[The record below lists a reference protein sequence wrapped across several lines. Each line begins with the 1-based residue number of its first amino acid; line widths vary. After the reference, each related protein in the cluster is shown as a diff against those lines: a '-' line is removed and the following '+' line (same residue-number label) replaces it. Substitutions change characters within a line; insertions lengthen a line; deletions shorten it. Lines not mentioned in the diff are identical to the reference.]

1 MLLCGF
7 SWPSMF
13 KVKRHF
19 LVFWCQLSK
28 RTFIQKTHLLSRPRY
43 LKHWYILILCGF
55 LVVFVIFMASAGF
68 WRNKLQKQ
76 ITRGCV
82 SACSL
87 CGIGSFLS
95 REVEKI
101 MWAVIIFMLG
111 PILSVTVNFLL
122 TCHIVNHYSG
132 LNAGYELKRPGKG
145 SFFVP
150 VIAVFV
156 CFWQASCDDISR
168 TVFPGCFQ

>member
-1 MLLCGF
+1 
-7 SWPSMF
+7 MF

-19 LVFWCQLSK
+19 FFFLMPQLSK
-28 RTFIQKTHLLSRPRY
+28 RTTFIHKTHLFSRPCFF
-43 LKHWYILILCGF
+43 KHWYIPDTLWLSCCF
-55 LVVFVIFMASAGF
+55 LLFFVIFTASAGF
-68 WRNKLQKQ
+68 RRNKLKEQ

-87 CGIGSFLS
+87 CGIGSFFLS

-111 PILSVTVNFLL
+111 PILSVTVNFLP